1 MTKKRL
7 FAFAFALI
15 CATALLSA
23 QSGLSFDEMYWEHP
37 SVVSTGDGR
46 FPQTAT
52 KPATTYVPPPEEI
65 VLPDEN
71 LLLEGIEAP
80 LDHSDCSGSVTD
92 RLASDY
98 AAFLGSDFPDF
109 FIESLELW
117 EAENPLAAEESPIIA
132 DKEKEI
138 IPVCKDAVI
147 WEEIEVKEGGGQ
159 VWLSGILYSDESGV
173 ERKLDRFAG
182 PFPYAGEVPRLFSC
196 ALSHEGILAVA
207 ALTDVRQMEVFTIT
221 DFGGNIT
228 RTPLNQNGYSLVAPR
243 IFPAS
248 DGSFML
254 FATQGQNET
263 FSIYCSQSDNGFEW
277 TDFSE
282 FSASVGLQNPFVPT
296 LLATDWGDYVVFQS
310 SFLSGD
316 RYSFQLYGTLKD
328 KETGEWS
335 EPLLLTANSA
345 DFTDYDNQN
354 AVAGVCDGL
363 IYLAWERSDL
373 SSRPQ
378 IYACAIDPET
388 AGIVT
393 GPSRV
398 SVGDGAENSPFFVNL
413 MGTPT
418 VFWSDNRSGIS
429 SLYFAGFNGF
439 FWDENSWDYE
449 SDNLL
454 FPKLSA
460 VSEDS
465 FSLVWQEPAGKQY
478 AIKRITPD
486 RTVAAPSVKAYS
498 FRVGRRY
505 ATAKAQFSVSLP
517 EDSSFVMGYSYSWS
531 KDPEVEPSYSELDI
545 VTDSLCTVYP
555 TSDGTWYF
563 KARALDYAGNW
574 SLCESVPYVYDITP
588 PPAPV
593 ITLPPFDDY
602 GFLTSNTF
610 DMSWYVPVR
619 NGDVNDVVG
628 YTYNLEYMGV
638 TARSVVD
645 REYLDSQRWG
655 LPEKLP
661 AFVVSGSRMINYE
674 NRDDGVYAFSVSAID
689 SAGNIGP
696 RSIKYFALNKYIPYT
711 SIYALS
717 VDIDQFGI
725 ISIGISGRGFTTD
738 GNVEAVYV
746 HPAGQP
752 YESGVPV
759 EFTIESDKII
769 SGITVA
775 GLFRGDYAVTLVH
788 PARGPYESVQ
798 TFYTDEYGT
807 VKMGDYTQVYE
818 PKSLELVSNEDFI
831 IQLYKILISLAVL
844 CVVIGVFSVIKA
856 TVNSARDVR
865 SVNKQVKALIQGETM
880 PSIIRENK
888 RDSRQKGLSFKYRL
902 AFFTSI
908 LVLGVVL
915 SVSLTLGFVSFRNQQ
930 QMLTQALKERVDV
943 MLESLASG
951 AKAYLP
957 THNTLELSLLP
968 NQTENQSDI
977 EFASI
982 IALSED
988 ASNTGINCVWASN
1001 DPEIMDII
1009 DTPELAYGTSRAVS
1023 DRYLEVAER
1032 CVALNNSGTEEIR
1045 ELARNISELNLE
1057 GVSLALSD
1065 DEESQARFEEI
1076 QIITTAL
1083 QSRLNTELSD
1093 LANSGTGS
1101 IPEFPLDSID
1111 EENSHYLF
1119 YKPVVFRQG
1128 SDQIFVRG
1136 AVLLQVSTEQM
1147 QIVVNETRN
1156 QVIQTAVLISLISMI
1171 IGIFG
1176 SLAMASYIIVPV
1188 RKLAK
1193 HVEMIR
1199 DTEDKEKLAGR
1210 NIEIKSRDEIGM
1222 LGDSVNEM
1230 TSGLVKAAA
1239 AAKDLT
1245 VGKELQKMFIPLE
1258 TDRSGRKLT
1267 TGSMDDKKAQVFGY
1281 YEGAKGV
1288 SGDYFDCL
1296 KLDDKHYALIK
1307 CDVSGKGVPAALI
1320 MVEVATLFLNYFKD
1334 WSYSKDGYN
1343 LGPVVSQIND
1353 LIESRGFKGR
1363 FAAFTLCIYNSD
1375 NGDLYFC
1382 NAGDKLIHIYDA
1394 AEGKKKTITLQET
1407 AAAGVF
1413 PSFIVDSKGGFQ
1425 VTKLHLNPG
1434 DVLFLYTDGIEEAKR
1449 MFRDKHFN
1457 VISCQEPGLAEGEV
1471 HGMHLVGQDNEEMS
1485 PERVDAIIEAV
1496 FSRGVYKL
1504 EKYHNP
1510 IDGETLEFDF
1520 SRCSGTA
1527 EDAVMALVSVEKVF
1541 RMYKTPDV
1549 QPKDKILVDSK
1560 IDAFLNRCFVQYN
1573 DYCAYREDHPD
1584 YPEYKYY
1591 TRVKEDSQY
1600 DDLTLVALKRKV

>member
-1 MTKKRL
+1 MTKKL
-7 FAFAFALI
+7 LFAFALI
-15 CATALLSA
+15 CAAALLSA
-23 QSGLSFDEMYWEHP
+23 QSGQSFDEMYWELP
-37 SVVSTGDGR
+37 SVVSRGDGR
-46 FPQTAT
+46 FPQTAA
-52 KPATTYVPPPEEI
+52 KPATTYVPPPEVIE
-65 VLPDEN
+65 LPDEN
-71 LLLEGIEAP
+71 LLLEGIEVP
-80 LDHSDCSGSVTD
+80 LDHSSLFGAETD
-92 RLASDY
+92 GHASDY
-98 AAFLGSDFPDF
+98 AALLGLDFTDF
-109 FIESLELW
+109 FLESLERW
-117 EAENPLAAEESPIIA
+117 TAENPLVTEESPVIA
-132 DKEKEI
+132 DREKKI
-138 IPVCKDAVI
+138 IPVCRDAVI
-147 WEEIEVKEGGGQ
+147 WEEIVSGDSGGE
-159 VWLSGILYSDESGV
+159 VWLSGILYSDRPGV

-196 ALSHEGILAVA
+196 ALSHEGILTVA
-207 ALTDVRQMEVFTIT
+207 ALTDVRQIEVFTIS
-221 DFGGNIT
+221 DFGDTVTG
-228 RTPLNQNGYSLVAPR
+228 TPLNQNGYSLVAPR
-243 IFPAS
+243 VFPSS
-248 DGSFML
+248 DGSFIL

-263 FSIYCSQSDNGFEW
+263 FSIFYAQSEDGFEW
-277 TDFSE
+277 TDFTE

-316 RYSFQLYGTLKD
+316 RYSFQLYGTLKNIGSD
-328 KETGEWS
+328 EWS

-354 AVAGVCDGL
+354 AVIGLCDGL

-378 IYACAIDPET
+378 IYACAVDPET

-393 GPSRV
+393 GPGRV
-398 SVGDGAENSPFFVNL
+398 SVGDGAENSPFFMDF

-418 VFWSDNRSGIS
+418 VFWSDNRNGIT
-429 SLYFAGFNGF
+429 SLYFAGFNGY
-439 FWDENSWDYE
+439 FWDENSWDHG
-449 SDNLL
+449 SDSLL
-454 FPKLSA
+454 FPKISA
-460 VSEDS
+460 VTENE
-465 FSLVWQEPAGKQY
+465 FSLVWQEPTGNQF

-486 RTVAAPSVKAYS
+486 RTVEPPSVKAYS
-498 FRVGRRY
+498 FREGRHY
-505 ATAKAQFSVSLP
+505 ATSRAQFSVALP
-517 EDSSFVMGYSYSWS
+517 EDSSYILGYSYSWS
-531 KDPEVEPSYSELDI
+531 KDPEVEPSYSEFDI
-545 VTDSLCTVYP
+545 ITDSLCTVYP
-555 TSDGTWYF
+555 DSDGTWYF
-563 KARALDYAGNW
+563 KARALDCAGNW
-574 SLCESVPYVYDITP
+574 SLCVSVPYIYDITP

-593 ITLPPFDDY
+593 ITLPPADSF
-602 GFLTSNTF
+602 GFLASNTF

-628 YTYNLEYMGV
+628 YTYNLEYMGG
-638 TARSVVD
+638 TARSAVNA
-645 REYLDSQRWG
+645 EYLSSQRWG
-655 LPEKLP
+655 LPERLP
-661 AFVVSGSRMINYE
+661 AYVVSGYRSINYE

-725 ISIGISGRGFTTD
+725 ISMDISGRGFTTE

-746 HPAGQP
+746 HPVGQP
-752 YESGVPV
+752 YQTGVSV
-759 EFTIESDKII
+759 DFRIESDKII
-769 SGITVA
+769 SGISIA
-775 GLFRGDYAVTLVH
+775 GLFRGDYAVTLIH

-807 VKMGDYTQVYE
+807 VKLGDYTQTYE
-818 PKSLELVSNEDFI
+818 PKSVELVSNDDFI
-831 IQLYKILISLAVL
+831 IQLYKILIALAVL
-844 CVVIGVFSVIKA
+844 CVVIGVFAVIKA

-865 SVNKQVKALIQGETM
+865 SVNRQVKALIQGETM
-880 PSIIRENK
+880 PSIIREN
-888 RDSRQKGLSFKYRL
+888 RRASRQKGLSFKYRL

-1032 CVALNNSGTEEIR
+1032 CVALNSSGTAEIR
-1045 ELARNISELNLE
+1045 ELARNISELNME
-1057 GVSLALSD
+1057 GVALALSD

-1093 LANSGTGS
+1093 LSNSGVGS

-1128 SDQIFVRG
+1128 ADQIFVRG

-1147 QIVVNETRN
+1147 QIVVNETRT
-1156 QVIQTAVLISLISMI
+1156 QVIETAVLISLISMI

-1199 DTEDKEKLAGR
+1199 DTEDKEKLDGR
-1210 NIEIKSRDEIGM
+1210 DIVIRSRDEIGM

-1230 TSGLVKAAA
+1230 THGLVKAAA

-1267 TGSMDDKKAQVFGY
+1267 TGAMEDKKAQFFGY

-1296 KLDDKHYALIK
+1296 KLDDRHYALIK

-1334 WSYSKDGYN
+1334 WTYQKDGYN
-1343 LGPVVSQIND
+1343 LAPIVSQIND

-1363 FAAFTLCIYNSD
+1363 FAAFTLCIYNAD

-1382 NAGDKLIHIYDA
+1382 NAGDNLIHIYDA
-1394 AEGKKKTITLQET
+1394 AEGRKKTVTLQET

-1449 MFRDKHFN
+1449 MFRDRDFN
-1457 VISCQEPGLAEGEV
+1457 VITCQEPGLAEGEI

-1485 PERVDAIIEAV
+1485 PERVNAIIEAV
-1496 FSRGVYKL
+1496 FSRSVYRL
-1504 EKYHNP
+1504 EKFHNP
-1510 IDGETLEFDF
+1510 IPGEVLEFDF

-1573 DYCAYREDHPD
+1573 DYCAYRENHPD
-1584 YPEYKYY
+1584 YPEYKFY